1 MPHIHVLD
9 QVTIDK
15 IAAGEVIERPASIVK
30 ELVENAIDAG
40 ATSVKIEIKDG
51 GISLIRIMDNGCG
64 IPKEEVQSAFLRHS
78 TSKIET
84 VEDLSSIDSLGFRGE
99 ALSSIA
105 AVTRTELITKPE
117 DAELG
122 TKYVIEGGK
131 EVSLEET
138 GAPNGTTFLVH
149 QLFYNVPAR
158 RKFLK
163 TPMTEAGHVQDLLM
177 HLALSHPEVAFQFI
191 NNGQEKLRTS
201 GNGKLKDVIY
211 NVYGRDVA
219 ANLLEIDYE
228 KNGLHITG
236 FLGKPV
242 INRGNRN
249 FENFFVN
256 GRYVK
261 SGMISKAVEDA
272 YRDFVMQHKFPFVVL
287 HFHLKGDE
295 VDINVHPT
303 KMELRFQKQQEVYS
317 IVFEAVHRT
326 LLEPE
331 LIQKAEVPDPV
342 TVLEERKK
350 VNAMK
355 RDGESEISQNGNS
368 GSPFLLKPR
377 PMGAIR
383 KSEALLQSETE
394 AMKAGTK
401 NENESIIREAST
413 PYNANGTSI
422 VSPGTSESTQEM
434 DTKDGAKDEDYFIR
448 KMRERVLSYHNRSSS
463 AEVSDRSGIFRPE
476 VQKDRIKDR
485 VQQAVQAR
493 REYESRRQG
502 QSENTDN
509 ALTGESA
516 RNEQSEVLSAGSG
529 ASLAAGETGTE
540 AKEPL
545 NGQLEKPKQL
555 DLFEE
560 NFLKRDIRAE
570 YKLIGQVFET
580 YWLVEFQDN
589 LYIIDQHAAHE
600 RVLYERTLRD
610 MKNREFTS
618 QYLSPPIIL
627 TLTMQEAQ
635 LLNEH
640 MDRFS
645 RIGFEIEPFGGE
657 EYAVRAVPDNLFS
670 IAKKDLLMEMIDDL
684 SSGLNTGMTP
694 ELIDEKVAS
703 MSCKAAVKG
712 NNRLSA
718 QEVDR
723 LIGELLTLD
732 NPYHCPHGRPT
743 IIAMTKKDLEKKFKR
758 IV

>member
-1 MPHIHVLD
+1 MPHIQVLD

-40 ATSVKIEIKDG
+40 ATSVTVEIKDG
-51 GISLIRIMDNGCG
+51 GISFIRIMDNGCG
-64 IPKEEVQSAFLRHS
+64 IPMDEVRSAFLRHS
-78 TSKIET
+78 TSKIQS
-84 VEDLSSIDSLGFRGE
+84 VEDLAHISSLGFRGE

-105 AVTRTELITKPE
+105 AVTRTELITKPQDQE
-117 DAELG
+117 FG
-122 TKYVIEGGK
+122 TRYVIEGGK

-138 GAPNGTTFLVH
+138 GAPNGTTFLVR

-177 HLALSHPEVAFQFI
+177 RLALSHPEVAFQFV

-219 ANLLEIDYE
+219 ANLLEMDFE
-228 KNGLHITG
+228 KGGLKMTG
-236 FLGKPV
+236 YLGKPV
-242 INRGNRN
+242 ITRGNRN

-261 SGMISKAVEDA
+261 SPMISKSLEDA
-272 YRDFVMQHKFPFVVL
+272 YRDFLMQHKFPFAVI
-287 HFHLKGDE
+287 HFHINGEEID
-295 VDINVHPT
+295 VNVHPT
-303 KMELRFQKQQEVYS
+303 KMELRFQKQQEVYNT
-317 IVFEAVHRT
+317 VYEGVHRT

-331 LIQKAEVPDPV
+331 LIPKAEVPDPV
-342 TVLEERKK
+342 SSRRTE
-350 VNAMK
+350 
-355 RDGESEISQNGNS
+355 
-368 GSPFLLKPR
+368 GSPFLLKPKTAGK
-377 PMGAIR
+377 PSSQQAEAEPSAAV
-383 KSEALLQSETE
+383 SEQKTDIPA
-394 AMKAGTK
+394 AGYVQDTATAPAGCVQ
-401 NENESIIREAST
+401 EERT
-413 PYNANGTSI
+413 PYG
-422 VSPGTSESTQEM
+422 SPGPEM
-434 DTKDGAKDEDYFIR
+434 KKPAEPEVKDEDYFIR
-448 KMRERVLSYHNRSSS
+448 KMRERVLAYHNRSSS
-463 AEVSDRSGIFRPE
+463 AEVSKKDGIFRPE
-476 VQKDRIKDR
+476 VQSQRI
-485 VQQAVQAR
+485 Q
-493 REYESRRQG
+493 
-502 QSENTDN
+502 
-509 ALTGESA
+509 ESA
-516 RNEQSEVLSAGSG
+516 RQAAQDGQTVPDAGKKETCGAISDPSAPAAASSAASAAAEQPISE
-529 ASLAAGETGTE
+529 
-540 AKEPL
+540 
-545 NGQLEKPKQL
+545 EKPKQL
-555 DLFEE
+555 DLFAE
-560 NFLKRDIRAE
+560 NFLKREIKAE
-570 YKLIGQVFET
+570 YKLIGQVFDT
-580 YWLVEFQDN
+580 YWLVEFHDS

-600 RVLYERTLRD
+600 RVLYERTLRS
-610 MKNREFTS
+610 MKTREFTS

-627 TLTMQEAQ
+627 TLSMQESQ
-635 LLNEH
+635 LLNENI
-640 MDRFS
+640 DRFT

-684 SSGLNTGMTP
+684 ADGLTTSMTP

-718 QEVDR
+718 QEVDA

-743 IIAMTKKDLEKKFKR
+743 IIAMTRRELEKKFKR